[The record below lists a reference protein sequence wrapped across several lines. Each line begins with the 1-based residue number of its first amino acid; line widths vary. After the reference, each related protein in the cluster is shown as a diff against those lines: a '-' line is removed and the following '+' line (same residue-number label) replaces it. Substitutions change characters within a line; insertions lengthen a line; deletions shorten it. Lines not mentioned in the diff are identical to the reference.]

1 MKIFITIFCIILLS
15 EFSLTQKDPIS
26 HDTLNLFNIQ
36 FVDSVENYLL
46 LGQEDLILNI
56 YIVINPLSYDFIT
69 CLNCKENELKYLNIE
84 KIKKKYFTINNKTD
98 FKSSTKEFKFLLQ
111 INSIENLYDCKL
123 LL

>member
-1 MKIFITIFCIILLS
+1 M
-15 EFSLTQKDPIS
+15 TQKDPIS

-84 KIKKKYFTINNKTD
+84 KIKNIYFTINNKTD

-123 LL
+123 LW